1 MPNSLKL
8 LLADILLV
16 LQVAFIAVIAQDN
29 EDSVPILPAFFKPA
43 FVFVLST
50 GVLLEMIV
58 LLFKKYKK
66 VMLYNELR
74 YFYYTFIIIEVF
86 LL

>member
-43 FVFVLST
+43 VVFVLSS
-50 GVLLEMIV
+50 G
-58 LLFKKYKK
+58 
-66 VMLYNELR
+66 
-74 YFYYTFIIIEVF
+74 VF
-86 LL
+86 LFILPIVVSVLKIALVVGILMSKFKFS

>member
-1 MPNSLKL
+1 MPNSLKF

-43 FVFVLST
+43 FVFVLSS
-50 GVLLEMIV
+50 G
-58 LLFKKYKK
+58 
-66 VMLYNELR
+66 
-74 YFYYTFIIIEVF
+74 VF
-86 LL
+86 LFILPIVVSVLKIALVVGILMSKFKFS